1 MQFLFKTHYNDD
13 IRFLAKTGEKIRV
26 GLVLALMLIAPF
38 VLQDYYLAELGLLL
52 VYVIAGVGLM
62 ILTGHTGQVSFGHA
76 GFLGIGAYC
85 HSILMTHGVPFML
98 SMPAAVILSG
108 LVGMAIG
115 RSASKMHGFYLAIA
129 TLAFGILIETVFGE
143 WSGVTGGHAG
153 IAVPGLKIF
162 GVTLSAA
169 ANLFRSPTGRSFV
182 AVRDSELSARSLGV
196 NVEWVKIQAF
206 GVSAAITGLAGVLL
220 AHHLTYLAPDVFGV
234 LESLKLLLMIVVG
247 GLGSIIGAIFGAI
260 FVSILPVALSFLK
273 DVLPPAIGRQ
283 AGIEPGLFGLII
295 VLVIVFEPLGIYGR
309 WQKLRFY
316 FETFPYYRK
325 SSFVR
330 QKSYLN
336 GVHAVED
343 VSFDVEPGEVFA
355 IIGPN
360 GAGKSTIFNL
370 ISRLYEPTAGSIHY
384 GDQDLLKLPAHRVVH
399 TGIGRTFQNIELFE
413 QATVLQN
420 LLVGRHS
427 HMSANPFS
435 NFLFTRGVRSNELE
449 HRRKVEDIIDLM
461 EIEQYRDQ
469 RISDLS
475 YGARKNVEL
484 ARALCAEPSLL
495 LLDEPA
501 SGLNN
506 EETDDVSFWLED
518 IKHDLGVTLVMVE
531 HDMNLVGNVADRVM
545 AINDGKLIA
554 IGTPDEIRDNYE
566 VQQAYLGVAA

>member
-13 IRFLAKTGEKIRV
+13 IRLLAKTGEKVRV
-26 GLVLALMLIAPF
+26 GLVVALLVLAPF

-85 HSILMTHGVPFML
+85 HSILMSHGVPFSL
-98 SMPAAVILSG
+98 SMPASVILSG

-143 WSGVTGGHAG
+143 WTSVTGGHAG
-153 IAVPGLKIF
+153 LVVPGLKIF
-162 GVTLSAA
+162 GVALSAAWQQYLVDLVLALVVVWGA

-206 GVSAAITGLAGVLL
+206 GVSAAITGLAGALL

-247 GLGSIIGAIFGAI
+247 GLGSILGAIFGAI
-260 FVSILPVALSFLK
+260 FVSILPVALSFLR

-295 VLVIVFEPLGIYGR
+295 VLVIVFEPAGLNGR
-309 WQKLRFY
+309 WQKLRFF

-330 QKSYLN
+330 QKSYLKT
-336 GVHAVED
+336 E
-343 VSFDVEPGEVFA
+343 
-355 IIGPN
+355 
-360 GAGKSTIFNL
+360 
-370 ISRLYEPTAGSIHY
+370 RM
-384 GDQDLLKLPAHRVVH
+384 R
-399 TGIGRTFQNIELFE
+399 
-413 QATVLQN
+413 
-420 LLVGRHS
+420 
-427 HMSANPFS
+427 
-435 NFLFTRGVRSNELE
+435 
-449 HRRKVEDIIDLM
+449 
-461 EIEQYRDQ
+461 
-469 RISDLS
+469 
-475 YGARKNVEL
+475 
-484 ARALCAEPSLL
+484 
-495 LLDEPA
+495 
-501 SGLNN
+501 
-506 EETDDVSFWLED
+506 
-518 IKHDLGVTLVMVE
+518 
-531 HDMNLVGNVADRVM
+531 
-545 AINDGKLIA
+545 
-554 IGTPDEIRDNYE
+554 
-566 VQQAYLGVAA
+566 